1 MPAPPEPLTA
11 DSDAPVTIVVS
22 IGKASGGSSS
32 DGDENNSLGV
42 TIIPHQARAADAEHG
57 GTLVLASDVL
67 LLSGFANAQVNQPT
81 AKLEMLFKQTP
92 LDQPELVWVR
102 VGHLKRSA
110 WLWLEDAVVV
120 LIAKQ
125 RAHHDVSATLVRNLL
140 TAIDCYE
147 AEAELAEAD
156 ALEAEE
162 VAHALDVAGDQPSHK
177 SRVPMIAQ
185 RFGWCGV
192 DDRPRTPHGRARAI
206 TESAIGLRVPC
217 GGSPE
222 PSSAECRSG

>member
-1 MPAPPEPLTA
+1 MSKRRASGSVPAPPEPLTA

-177 SRVPMIAQ
+177 SRVP
-185 RFGWCGV
+185 RSL
-192 DDRPRTPHGRARAI
+192 
-206 TESAIGLRVPC
+206 SALR
-217 GGSPE
+217 
-222 PSSAECRSG
+222 SS

>member
-1 MPAPPEPLTA
+1 M
-11 DSDAPVTIVVS
+11 
-22 IGKASGGSSS
+22 
-32 DGDENNSLGV
+32 
-42 TIIPHQARAADAEHG
+42 
-57 GTLVLASDVL
+57 L

-81 AKLEMLFKQTP
+81 AKLEVLFKQTP

-147 AEAELAEAD
+147 AEAELAAAARGCVQERKKK
-156 ALEAEE
+156 
-162 VAHALDVAGDQPSHK
+162 VAHFAAT
-177 SRVPMIAQ
+177 
-185 RFGWCGV
+185 WCYCRRLRWHGHTASGLTGGAISIK
-192 DDRPRTPHGRARAI
+192 RPPHPAAMPNAI
-206 TESAIGLRVPC
+206 NTVE
-217 GGSPE
+217 
-222 PSSAECRSG
+222 